1 MVSQEQTL
9 KNNLHNANLNCAVCR
24 GFSKHFV
31 IPPFLC
37 SKLMFYVSKRLKA
50 FSCAKDMKKS
60 VGGLQRAVS
69 LPVGPRQSSG
79 GGTRGE
85 TPGNSAYL
93 GFENLLL

>member
-1 MVSQEQTL
+1 MQILIVLRAGVSPSTL
-9 KNNLHNANLNCAVCR
+9 SYHR
-24 GFSKHFV
+24 
-31 IPPFLC
+31 
-37 SKLMFYVSKRLKA
+37 FYVPNWVYKRLKA